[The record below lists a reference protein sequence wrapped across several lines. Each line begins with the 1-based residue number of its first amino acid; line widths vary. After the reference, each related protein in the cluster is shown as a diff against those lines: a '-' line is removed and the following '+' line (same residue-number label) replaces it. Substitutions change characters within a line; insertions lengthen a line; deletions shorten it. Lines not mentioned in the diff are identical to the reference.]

1 MDLSPV
7 RRAINT
13 LHGWTVFMANNYT
26 PGGSSQQQFS
36 SQQAGQG
43 TSYSNDSDAQGRRVR
58 LRPKPAGAMQIYGSN
73 GLLQPLRNTNGMV
86 WPYQPTIT
94 YNQQVDYTSM
104 DLVHVNQE
112 LYAYTRTN
120 SLRLNVSG
128 TFTVQNQQEGIYAL
142 AAIHFCRV
150 VTKMYF
156 GQNDPNAGT
165 PPPVL
170 LFDAYGQYMFNQLPV
185 LVSSF
190 TVDLPN
196 DVDYVPVDLT
206 NAQSYSPSQAASN
219 LPGFSKV
226 MSTPQLSSYTNT
238 ANSTLM
244 VTRMFRNDLTGTNGY
259 VWLPAVFNLTVD
271 LIVQNTPR
279 RLRQFDLARFT
290 TGDLMKE
297 GRWI

>member
-1 MDLSPV
+1 
-7 RRAINT
+7 
-13 LHGWTVFMANNYT
+13 MANSYSQNGT
-26 PGGSSQQQFS
+26 SQQQFS
-36 SQQAGQG
+36 SQQSGQG
-43 TSYSNDSDAQGRRVR
+43 TSFSNDSDAQGRRVR
-58 LRPKPAGAMQIYGSN
+58 LRPKPMGAMQVYGSN

-86 WPYQPTIT
+86 WPYQPSIT
-94 YNQQVDYTSM
+94 YNQPVDYTPM

-112 LYAYTRTN
+112 LYAYTRTP
-120 SLRLNVSG
+120 SLKLNVTG
-128 TFTVQNQQEGIYAL
+128 PFTVQNQQEGIYAL

-185 LVSSF
+185 LVAGF
-190 TVDLPN
+190 TVELPN

-206 NAQSYSPSQAASN
+206 NIQSYSPAQAASN
-219 LPGFSKV
+219 QPGFSQVQK
-226 MSTPQLSSYTNT
+226 TPQLTGYTNI

-244 VTRMFRNDLTGTNGY
+244 STRLFRSDLTGGNGY

-271 LIVQNTPR
+271 LIVQNTPK
-279 RLRQFDLARFT
+279 RLRQFDLAKFT
-290 TGDLMKE
+290 TGELMKE

>member
-1 MDLSPV
+1 
-7 RRAINT
+7 
-13 LHGWTVFMANNYT
+13 
-26 PGGSSQQQFS
+26 
-36 SQQAGQG
+36 
-43 TSYSNDSDAQGRRVR
+43 
-58 LRPKPAGAMQIYGSN
+58 
-73 GLLQPLRNTNGMV
+73 
-86 WPYQPTIT
+86 
-94 YNQQVDYTSM
+94 
-104 DLVHVNQE
+104 
-112 LYAYTRTN
+112 
-120 SLRLNVSG
+120 
-128 TFTVQNQQEGIYAL
+128 
-142 AAIHFCRV
+142 
-150 VTKMYF
+150 
-156 GQNDPNAGT
+156 
-165 PPPVL
+165 
-170 LFDAYGQYMFNQLPV
+170 MFNQLPV

-259 VWLPAVFNLTVD
+259 VWLPAVFNLSVD